1 MTKAENLLNDLRYHL
16 QNTPASVNLK
26 TMQVPHGSEM
36 RSARRQNLKLAW
48 EDAWNH
54 TRLKLSV
61 KWLFTDLLGHD
72 AVTCGTH
79 AENHFTIVSL
89 L

>member
-16 QNTPASVNLK
+16 QNTCIRQPK
-26 TMQVPHGSEM
+26 TMQVPHGLEM
-36 RSARRQNLKLAW
+36 RSALRQNLKLAW

-61 KWLFTDLLGHD
+61 KWFLHRS
-72 AVTCGTH
+72 VRP
-79 AENHFTIVSL
+79 
-89 L
+89 